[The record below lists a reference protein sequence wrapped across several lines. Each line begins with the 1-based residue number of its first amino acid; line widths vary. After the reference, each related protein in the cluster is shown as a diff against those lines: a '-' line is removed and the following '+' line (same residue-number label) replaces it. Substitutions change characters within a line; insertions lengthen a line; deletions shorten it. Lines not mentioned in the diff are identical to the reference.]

1 MTIEQLNRTKLDAQC
16 FRIYV
21 ALLCEQDM
29 TINKLASKTAITWK
43 TIRKKLLKLE
53 AKGLVTRTNN
63 KSKVQTYSG
72 IDPTMENNPTVVEN
86 DRSEVRENDLP
97 VVEKDLGGMEND
109 PTMKEII
116 EKYS

>member
-1 MTIEQLNRTKLDAQC
+1 MTIEQLNRIKLDAQS

-21 ALLCEQDM
+21 ALLCERDM

-53 AKGLVTRTNN
+53 TRGLVIRTNN

-72 IDPTMENNPTVVEN
+72 IDPTMEL
-86 DRSEVRENDLP
+86 SL
-97 VVEKDLGGMEND
+97 
-109 PTMKEII
+109 IHI
-116 EKYS
+116 

>member
-1 MTIEQLNRTKLDAQC
+1 MTIEQLNRIRLDAQC

-53 AKGLVTRTNN
+53 TKGLVIRTNN

-72 IDPTMENNPTVVEN
+72 IDQTMENNPTVMEN

>member
-1 MTIEQLNRTKLDAQC
+1 MTIEQLNKIKLDAQS

-21 ALLCEQDM
+21 ALLCERDM

-53 AKGLVTRTNN
+53 TRGLVIRTNN

-72 IDPTMENNPTVVEN
+72 IDPTMENNPMVVEKDPTKVVEN
-86 DRSEVRENDLP
+86 DTVAM
-97 VVEKDLGGMEND
+97 EKDLSAMEID
-109 PTMKEII
+109 PTMQKIY

>member
-1 MTIEQLNRTKLDAQC
+1 
-16 FRIYV
+16 
-21 ALLCEQDM
+21 M

-53 AKGLVTRTNN
+53 TKGLVIRTNN

-72 IDPTMENNPTVVEN
+72 IDQTMENNPTVMEKDRTEVVEN
-86 DRSEVRENDLP
+86 DTP
-97 VVEKDLGGMEND
+97 AMEKDLSAMEND
-109 PTMKEII
+109 PTMQEIY

>member
-1 MTIEQLNRTKLDAQC
+1 MTIEQLNRIRLDAQC

-53 AKGLVTRTNN
+53 TKGLVIRTNN

-72 IDPTMENNPTVVEN
+72 IDPTMENNPTVMEN

>member
-1 MTIEQLNRTKLDAQC
+1 MTIEQLNRIRLDAQC

-21 ALLCEQDM
+21 ALLCEQNM
-29 TINKLASKTAITWK
+29 TVNKIAFRTAITWK
-43 TIRKKLLKLE
+43 TIKKKLPKLE
-53 AKGLVTRTNN
+53 EKGLVARTNN
-63 KSKVQTYSG
+63 KSKVLTYSG

-86 DRSEVRENDLP
+86 DLSEVRENDLP

>member
-1 MTIEQLNRTKLDAQC
+1 MTIEQLNKTKLDAQC

-43 TIRKKLLKLE
+43 TIRKKLPKLE
-53 AKGLVTRTNN
+53 TKGLATRTN
-63 KSKVQTYSG
+63 KKPKVQTYSG
-72 IDPTMENNPTVVEN
+72 IDPTMENNPTVVEK
-86 DRSEVRENDLP
+86 DRSAVRENDP
-97 VVEKDLGGMEND
+97 TVVEKDLGGMEND
-109 PTMKEII
+109 PTMREII

>member
-1 MTIEQLNRTKLDAQC
+1 MTIEQLNKIKLDAQS

-21 ALLCEQDM
+21 DLLCERDM

-43 TIRKKLLKLE
+43 TIRKKLLKL
-53 AKGLVTRTNN
+53 ATKGLVIRTNN
-63 KSKVQTYSG
+63 KSKVQTYTG
-72 IDPTMENNPTVVEN
+72 IDPTMENNPTVVEK
-86 DRSEVRENDLP
+86 DRTKVVENDTP
-97 VVEKDLGGMEND
+97 TMEKDLGGMEND

>member
-29 TINKLASKTAITWK
+29 TINKLAFKTAITWK
-43 TIRKKLLKLE
+43 TIKKKLPKLE
-53 AKGLVTRTNN
+53 EKGLVVRTNN

-72 IDPTMENNPTVVEN
+72 IDPTVENNPTVMEN
-86 DRSEVRENDLP
+86 DLGEVRENDLP

-109 PTMKEII
+109 PAMKEII